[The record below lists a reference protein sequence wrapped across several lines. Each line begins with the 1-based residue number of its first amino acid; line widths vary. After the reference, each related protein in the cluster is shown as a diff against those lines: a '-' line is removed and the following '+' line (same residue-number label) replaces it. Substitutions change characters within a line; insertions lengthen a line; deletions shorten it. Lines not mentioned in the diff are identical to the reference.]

1 MKRSICLA
9 AIAVLVSF
17 ACTKKEPEH
26 FARENLVEVSAKI
39 VAIDPTTRLISMEG
53 PHGPMSVVAGP
64 EVLNFDQIHVGDKM
78 VVKYHQALAAKIT
91 ESKATPTTQEARAEI
106 AAPIGAKPASEVLT
120 QIATTVI
127 IESVD
132 TSFDTVTFKLP
143 DGTTRTTAV
152 ETPEGKKFIRTL
164 HPGDKVDVTYSDSV
178 ATSIVAG
185 E

>member
-9 AIAVLVSF
+9 AIGLLTSL
-17 ACTKKEPEH
+17 ACMAKEP

-39 VAIDPTTRLISMEG
+39 VAIDPVTRLVSMQG
-53 PHGPMSVVAGP
+53 PGGPMSVVAGP
-64 EVLNFDQIHVGDKM
+64 EVRNFDQIQVGDKM
-78 VVKYHQALAAKIT
+78 VVKYHQAIAAKIT
-91 ESKATPTTQEARAEI
+91 KSKATPTTQETHAEI
-106 AAPIGAKPASEVLT
+106 EAPLGSKPANEVIT
-120 QIATTVI
+120 QISTTVI

-143 DGTTRTTAV
+143 DGTTRITAV

-164 HPGDKVDVTYSDSV
+164 RRGDKVDVTYSDSV

-185 E
+185 D